1 MAERPIERRSFFARF
16 RVLIW
21 CCSVFAKSAYQIA
34 ENVGELTKIEAF
46 P

>member
-1 MAERPIERRSFFARF
+1 MGDRLIERGSFFARF
-16 RVLIW
+16 RVRIW
-21 CCSVFAKSAYQIA
+21 CCIVFAKSAYQIA